1 MHDYDKTLNSYKLYQ
16 KYDVIQGAIPV
27 TVTSKAFQKIR
38 KLLYKKEFFYWNFF
52 SVAWLGVFHV
62 KEYL

>member
-16 KYDVIQGAIPV
+16 KYVIQDAIPA
-27 TVTSKAFQKIR
+27 TVTSKTFQKIR

-52 SVAWLGVFHV
+52 SVSWLGVFHV
-62 KEYL
+62 KEHL